1 MGRTSLSVVGSH
13 KENTGE
19 HRKEMKSRLKEEQLK
34 QREIEIKKIK
44 NTDGRKF
51 VKVKIK
57 YTVLKDGITIKE
69 EK

>member
-1 MGRTSLSVVGSH
+1 
-13 KENTGE
+13 
-19 HRKEMKSRLKEEQLK
+19 MKSRLKEEQLK
-34 QREIEIKKIK
+34 QREIQIKKIK